1 MKTCT
6 ICHLEKSL
14 TEFYRNR
21 KWYDSK
27 CKKCAINNA
36 NQWKKDNPK
45 KRAEQLKKWRESNKW
60 TYIAQAHTI
69 LSSMKQR
76 SKKKNL
82 QEPEWTIEE
91 IKEII
96 KEWHCNITN
105 IKFTFNGTKTEK
117 NPFGPSPDRIDNNIG
132 YTKENTQWVCT
143 IYNLMKNTF
152 LEEDVKKFISSLR
165 K

>member
-1 MKTCT
+1 
-6 ICHLEKSL
+6 
-14 TEFYRNR
+14 
-21 KWYDSK
+21 
-27 CKKCAINNA
+27 
-36 NQWKKDNPK
+36 
-45 KRAEQLKKWRESNKW
+45 
-60 TYIAQAHTI
+60 
-69 LSSMKQR
+69 MKQR